1 MPDEL
6 LLCLLCDIPS
16 QLYFIFQLYGTYGTI
31 CIRFN
36 LLQPANG
43 FVRRAMTV
51 QKGKPA
57 KKYSQVGR
65 VHDIIRLIEARHGI
79 TLEEL
84 AEEAGVTRRTI
95 HRDLNAIQEAGYPLI
110 SEWAYGRKVYR
121 FLTRF
126 KDVPPISFTLQE
138 LMTLCFL
145 RSQLDFLEG
154 TPFHDDM
161 ESIYRKVNSVLPPRY
176 AAHMERIA
184 GVSLPLLQGRRDYS
198 RAGETLRI
206 LRDALVYQYRVTIDY
221 HVPGK
226 DPASSYLIDPYTLIF
241 HRGGLYLL
249 GYAHN
254 RQALR
259 TFAIERVRR
268 VVKENERFELPDE
281 FCPQAQLRNAFGI
294 VEESAVPVRVRFS
307 SAVAHAVRDRVW
319 HPTQRVEELDN
330 GGIVLSFEAGGTM
343 EIVSWVLSYGR
354 HAEILD
360 PPELRSELK
369 RIVADMGQ
377 MYGKTR
383 TRKKRG

>member
-1 MPDEL
+1 
-6 LLCLLCDIPS
+6 
-16 QLYFIFQLYGTYGTI
+16 
-31 CIRFN
+31 
-36 LLQPANG
+36 
-43 FVRRAMTV
+43 V

-57 KKYSQVGR
+57 KKYSQAGR

-79 TLEEL
+79 TIDEL
-84 AEEAGVTRRTI
+84 AEEAGVTRRTV

-110 SEWAYGRKVYR
+110 SDWINGSKVYR

-126 KDVPPISFTLQE
+126 KDVPPINFTLQE
-138 LMTLCFL
+138 LMTLSFL

-161 ESIYRKVNSVLPPRY
+161 ESMYRKVNSVLPPRY

-198 RAGETLRI
+198 RAGELLQI
-206 LRDALVYQYRVTIDY
+206 LRDALIYQYRVTIDY
-221 HVPGK
+221 QVPGK
-226 DPASSYLIDPYTLIF
+226 EQPSSYLVDPYTLIF

-259 TFAIERVRR
+259 TFALERISR
-268 VVKENERFELPDE
+268 VVKENERFELPAE
-281 FCPQAQLRNAFGI
+281 FCPQAQLQNAFGI

-307 SAVAHAVRDRVW
+307 AAVAHAVRDRIW
-319 HPTQRVEELDN
+319 HPSQRVEESDD
-330 GGIVLSFEAGGTM
+330 GGVVISFEAGGTM

-354 HAEILD
+354 HAEILA
-360 PPELRSELK
+360 PRELRAELK
-369 RIVADMGQ
+369 SIVADMAQ
-377 MYGKTR
+377 FYKATAEE
-383 TRKKRG
+383 